1 MKALVKQLGINEKYT
16 KVRNPQ
22 QKVFNKVK
30 NNIPNKEDINLMA
43 DLLFLPT
50 TKKGYKYLLVVV
62 DLATNEFDL
71 EPLKDKESANTKA
84 GLEKIFKRGKYIDGA
99 KAIRTD
105 DGTEFKGV
113 FNKYLYDNN
122 ILHKTALP
130 KRHTQLANVD
140 TLSRQLGRLLNGYMN
155 TKEKETGKVYREW
168 DTILPIVIKELNKI
182 RKVNEKTLNNKEYP
196 FFNPDK
202 PPKFKVGD
210 TVHEKLDHPENALG
224 NKQPTSNFREGDFR
238 YSTVPKKITKVI
250 YMLDEPYYRYMLSGI
265 SDASFSENQLM
276 RSQFK
281 TERYKVKSIIDD
293 RMNGNK
299 KEYLVWWV
307 GYKKKESTWEPRA
320 NLIKDGLKKMLDEY
334 DELNG

>member
-16 KVRNPQ
+16 KVRNVKQ
-22 QKVFNKVK
+22 TVFNSIK

-71 EPLKDKESANTKA
+71 EPLKNKTAEDTKK
-84 GLEKIFKRGKYIDGA
+84 GLENMFKKSKYIDGA

-140 TLSRQLGRLLNGYMN
+140 LLSRQLGRLLNGYMN
-155 TKEKETGKVYREW
+155 TKEKETGKTYREW
-168 DTILPIVIKELNKI
+168 DTILSIVIKELNKI
-182 RKVNEKTLNNKEYP
+182 RKVKKLDDKKYP
-196 FFNPDK
+196 FFNPTK
-202 PPKFKVGD
+202 LPKYNVGD
-210 TVHEKLDHPENALG
+210 IVHQKLDYPENALG
-224 NKQPTSNFREGDFR
+224 HKQPTSNFREGDFR
-238 YSTVPKKITKVI
+238 YSTVPKKITKII

-276 RSQFK
+276 SSQHK
-281 TERYKVKSIIDD
+281 IEKYKVKSIIDD
-293 RMNGNK
+293 RMIDNK
-299 KEYLVWWV
+299 KEYLVWWL
-307 GYKKKESTWEPRA
+307 GYKKKESTWEPKT

-334 DELNG
+334 DDLNR